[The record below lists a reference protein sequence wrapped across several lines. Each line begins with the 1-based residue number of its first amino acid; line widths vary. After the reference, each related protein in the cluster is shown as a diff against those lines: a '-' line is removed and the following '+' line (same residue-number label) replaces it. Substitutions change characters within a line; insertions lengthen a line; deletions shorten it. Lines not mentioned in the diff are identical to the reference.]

1 MPLDEIDEQVLVL
14 TKEYNIPYLTL
25 MDDTTYTDIG
35 VLYAKVANSKAFEA
49 YSQYISLDEKGRADH
64 VKDYG
69 EPKPYEYEVITA
81 EMQERYAEQQQNE
94 LQKMYKRQGSI

>member
-49 YSQYISLDEKGRADH
+49 YSQYISLDAVSYTH
-64 VKDYG
+64 LTLPTILLV
-69 EPKPYEYEVITA
+69 
-81 EMQERYAEQQQNE
+81 
-94 LQKMYKRQGSI
+94 